1 MSEQEQD
8 ALLDRL
14 ETAKQRSSI
23 VKHVLIGL
31 LCAAAC
37 AVAGAVLL
45 TIRP

>member
-14 ETAKQRSSI
+14 ETANQRGSLS
-23 VKHVLIGL
+23 KRVLIGL
-31 LCAAAC
+31 LCAAC
-37 AVAGAVLL
+37 AAIGAVLL